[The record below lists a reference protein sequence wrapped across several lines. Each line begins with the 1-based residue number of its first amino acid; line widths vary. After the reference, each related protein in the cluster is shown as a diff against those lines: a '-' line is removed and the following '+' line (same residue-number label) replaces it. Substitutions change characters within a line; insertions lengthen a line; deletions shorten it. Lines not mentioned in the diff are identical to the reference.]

1 MNAPLTINYILIL
14 YFVCVYSG
22 WWNFHSILI
31 LSINELITL
40 IYSKLSTTH
49 YCQTFPFRSPSVLSS
64 LFPNY
69 LIILLNRYIPI
80 YLLYI
85 STFFQKND
93 LKSTNNQIESL
104 SNASQAKL
112 SKLLPTNT
120 LIPFLPLTND
130 ACPKQSLPFST
141 LSLQNHNNKFFLLSY
156 LPPLPSHK
164 TFSIS
169 VF

>member
-1 MNAPLTINYILIL
+1 MCIPVDEISN
-14 YFVCVYSG
+14 
-22 WWNFHSILI
+22 SILI

-40 IYSKLSTTH
+40 LVIYSKLSTTH

-120 LIPFLPLTND
+120 FIPFLPLTND

-141 LSLQNHNNKFFLLSY
+141 LSLQNHNNKFFFY
-156 LPPLPSHK
+156 
-164 TFSIS
+164 
-169 VF
+169 

>member
-1 MNAPLTINYILIL
+1 MCIPVDEISN
-14 YFVCVYSG
+14 
-22 WWNFHSILI
+22 SILI

-40 IYSKLSTTH
+40 LVIYSKLSTTH

-69 LIILLNRYIPI
+69 LIILLNHYIPI

-85 STFFQKND
+85 STFFQKKND

-120 LIPFLPLTND
+120 FIPFLPLTND

-141 LSLQNHNNKFFLLSY
+141 LSLQNHNNKFFFIK
-156 LPPLPSHK
+156 LPTTSSFP
-164 TFSIS
+164 
-169 VF
+169 